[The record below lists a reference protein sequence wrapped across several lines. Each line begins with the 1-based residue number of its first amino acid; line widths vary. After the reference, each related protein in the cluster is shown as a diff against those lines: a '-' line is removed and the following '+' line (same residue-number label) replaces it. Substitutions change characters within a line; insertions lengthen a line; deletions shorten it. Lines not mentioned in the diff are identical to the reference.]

1 MTTWLEAR
9 IGKAN
14 RQDRERRLY
23 GSHNLGP
30 TCPDCREKVPAALND
45 AGITHHPT
53 CGPDARA
60 LLERHPCR
68 A

>member
-9 IGKAN
+9 LAHQQ
-14 RQDRERRLY
+14 RMQRERRHY
-23 GSHNLGP
+23 NADNLGRP
-30 TCPDCREKVPAALND
+30 CPECGHAVPAALNA

-60 LLERHPCR
+60 LLQEHQ
-68 A
+68 